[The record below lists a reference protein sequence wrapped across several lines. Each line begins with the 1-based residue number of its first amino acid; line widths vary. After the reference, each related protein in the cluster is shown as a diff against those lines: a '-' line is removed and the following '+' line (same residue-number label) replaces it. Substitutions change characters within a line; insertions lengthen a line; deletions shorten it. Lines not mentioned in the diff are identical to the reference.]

1 MTKYKAKE
9 FGLALVF
16 IAIFCGLLATEFL
29 CVTSDHSLQEI
40 IEFSSLFPH
49 GLFLFGLI
57 TFCERR
63 AWLRVD
69 DNLFAFKNFSLI
81 VISLLALFVIDK
93 IGLWWISVLDT
104 ETTVVEGVLT
114 SSIENM
120 IFQGFM
126 FNSFFQK
133 HRYLGVFVS
142 ALLFALVHG
151 AISLPSLFMCM
162 GSSFVLSILYIE
174 TDYLILPMVVFMINN
189 MVNLF

>member
-40 IEFSSLFPH
+40 IEFPSLFLH

-114 SSIENM
+114 SSIENVPLLMPFSAVFVYPIFENM

-133 HRYLGVFVS
+133 HLYLCIS
-142 ALLFALVHG
+142 FAICL
-151 AISLPSLFMCM
+151 
-162 GSSFVLSILYIE
+162 SSRCH
-174 TDYLILPMVVFMINN
+174 
-189 MVNLF
+189 